1 MTDRTERK
9 LFTPPQSLPSE
20 DKAILTAQIEKQMA
34 AFLKSGGVVQTI
46 PDGVST
52 TKIMGIKE
60 ASAKKAEQMLGTTN
74 YVSGHARKPRKASH
88 IVLNKRRIRVESYD

>member
-9 LFTPPQSLPSE
+9 LFIPPQSLPSE

-34 AFLKSGGVVQTI
+34 AFLKGGGKIQSI
-46 PDGVST
+46 PDGAT
-52 TKIMGIKE
+52 NNKIMGIKE

-74 YVSGHARKPRKASH
+74 YASGHARKPKAASH
-88 IVLNKRRIRVESYD
+88 IVLNKRRIRAESYD